1 MKFSVIAAT
10 TFIASASAAVGEKK
24 NLEECAVWNDC
35 VTDNSCVEITKASGA
50 DGVLKYACIETTKC
64 AAKEE
69 ITVSTD
75 NKKYDTTKDGC
86 LKEKTDAA
94 KKADGD
100 ACSKSTDCATD
111 LKCGG
116 NGEASAY
123 TCLGKAKCG
132 TKMDDKDIVCESS
145 IRNAI
150 SMAVAAVAV
159 AYAL

>member
-35 VTDNSCVEITKASGA
+35 VTDNSCVAITKVTDA
-50 DGVLKYACIETTKC
+50 DGVLKNACILTTKC
-64 AAKEE
+64 TASEV

-75 NKKYDTTKDGC
+75 SKKYDTKKDGC
-86 LKEKTDAA
+86 LKDDSAAA
-94 KKADGD
+94 KKADG
-100 ACSKSTDCATD
+100 AKCAKSSECATD

-123 TCLGKAKCG
+123 MCLGKAKCG
-132 TKMDDKDIVCESS
+132 TKMDDKDVVCESS